1 MPLELL
7 HDRVVVLIRQSAFE
21 RAGMTRQAM
30 DERYNLTDDEFRVED
45 GLIAVG
51 PLPSDEL
58 LPELIDDLEAS
69 GLIYFDD
76 GLSPRSVAGQI
87 SGANNAAFAKA
98 DAVLDAVP
106 TQADIDNALA
116 RLEATAR
123 SRGVAVASAS
133 ALPITIDRIA
143 LWARG
148 AEDRGIVLVPLTS
161 VAVRPKTAT

>member
-7 HDRVVVLIRQSAFE
+7 HDRVVVLIQQSAFE

-30 DERYNLTDDEFRVED
+30 DERYNLTDEEFRVED

-76 GLSPRSVAGQI
+76 FFELSGNWPDWLS
-87 SGANNAAFAKA
+87 
-98 DAVLDAVP
+98 LY
-106 TQADIDNALA
+106 
-116 RLEATAR
+116 
-123 SRGVAVASAS
+123 
-133 ALPITIDRIA
+133 
-143 LWARG
+143 ARG
-148 AEDRGIVLVPLTS
+148 SKGRGT
-161 VAVRPKTAT
+161 